1 MKSFFCVQIGLRGKF
16 TLLGL
21 TRTWGATQVVQRICL
36 QCTKVLLPGLGRSP
50 GEGNGNPLQY
60 SCLENPMD
68 RGALWVHGVT
78 KSQTLWSNYTIR
90 TQQAQDIIFIIV
102 DIIKYLLSGNPQ
114 KYWQEDWTPCSCS
127 EGNWSGLVLIVKGR
141 GRRGAQ
147 NTGALR
153 WQLLPSWK

>member
-1 MKSFFCVQIGLRGKF
+1 
-16 TLLGL
+16 
-21 TRTWGATQVVQRICL
+21 
-36 QCTKVLLPGLGRSP
+36 
-50 GEGNGNPLQY
+50 
-60 SCLENPMD
+60 MD

-78 KSQTLWSNYTIR
+78 KSQTLRSNYTIR

-102 DIIKYLLSGNPQ
+102 DIIKHLLSGNPQ

-127 EGNWSGLVLIVKGR
+127 EGNWSSLVLIVKGR

-153 WQLLPSWK
+153 